1 MRKHPAAP
9 FKIDPP
15 FVKAFKR
22 ALKQYGADKMDE
34 AFSSARTEDF
44 LDLIEKQLPSTAV
57 STGRILAASRCR
69 MRGRHLT
76 IRKST
81 ASDPDVAAIS
91 SNYRPMLLPIFP
103 RHAKV
108 AEGEMGCR
116 GATIGRCDGSS
127 WPCSWSMRCRLPD

>member
-22 ALKQYGADKMDE
+22 VLKQYGADKMDE

-57 STGRILAASRCR
+57 STG
-69 MRGRHLT
+69 
-76 IRKST
+76 
-81 ASDPDVAAIS
+81 
-91 SNYRPMLLPIFP
+91 
-103 RHAKV
+103 
-108 AEGEMGCR
+108 
-116 GATIGRCDGSS
+116 
-127 WPCSWSMRCRLPD
+127 

>member
-44 LDLIEKQLPSTAV
+44 LDLIESSFLP
-57 STGRILAASRCR
+57 
-69 MRGRHLT
+69 
-76 IRKST
+76 
-81 ASDPDVAAIS
+81 
-91 SNYRPMLLPIFP
+91 RP
-103 RHAKV
+103 
-108 AEGEMGCR
+108 
-116 GATIGRCDGSS
+116 
-127 WPCSWSMRCRLPD
+127 